1 MNMSIDSE
9 VITCLNDGNELNPC
23 EGEVEYQFTL
33 PVRYYNSGAI
43 VQFPRCAKHFIDY
56 CDAYDE
62 RQAREE
68 RHRASLYCKH
78 GTYVGDEYEA
88 DYLCGRCES

>member
-1 MNMSIDSE
+1 MSEDTT
-9 VITCLNDGNELNPC
+9 VITCLNDGDMSNPC
-23 EGEVEYQFTL
+23 EGLVEYQFTL
-33 PVRYYNSGAI
+33 PVRYYNSGAM

-68 RHRASLYCKH
+68 RYRASLYCEH
-78 GTYVGDEYEA
+78 GTYIGDA
-88 DYLCGRCES
+88 WGPDYLCGRCESE